1 MTDTPFVSTAWLA
14 EHLSDPDV
22 AIVDGSWYLPAVNR
36 DPRAEYLA
44 GHIPGAIF
52 FDVDQYADL
61 STGLPHM
68 LMQSEAFGTLA
79 GSLGIGDDMTIVVYD
94 GMGLFSAPRV
104 RWTFEAMG
112 AKHVFILDGGL
123 PKWRAEGR
131 PLEAGEARRSPT
143 TFKVSFDAAG
153 VASLDQ
159 MQAYSQDGA
168 RQIADARPGLRFRG
182 EAPEPRPGLKSGHM
196 PMAKSAPADTLVENG
211 TLKPV
216 ETLRAQFAE
225 AGIDLDKPIVT
236 TCGSGVTA
244 ATLKLALEQAGAK
257 DVVLYDG
264 AWAEWGGRDDT
275 EVLKG

>member
-1 MTDTPFVSTAWLA
+1 MTDPFVSTAWLA
-14 EHLSDPDV
+14 DHLSDPNV
-22 AIVDGSWYLPAVNR
+22 VVVDGSWYLPTANR

-68 LMQSEAFGTLA
+68 LMQPQAFGELA
-79 GSLGIGDDMTIVVYD
+79 GSLGIGDAMTIVVYD

-104 RWTFEAMG
+104 RWNFQVMG
-112 AKHVFILDGGL
+112 AKHVVILDGGL
-123 PKWRAEGR
+123 PKWRAENR
-131 PLEAGEARRSPT
+131 AVEPGEAKRPPT
-143 TFKVSFDAAG
+143 TFKVSFDAAS
-153 VASLDQ
+153 VADLGQ
-159 MQAYSQDGA
+159 LQAFANEGG
-168 RQIADARPGLRFRG
+168 RQIADARPAPRFRG

-196 PMAKSAPADTLVENG
+196 PTAKSAPADTLVENG

-216 ETLRAQFAE
+216 ATLKAQFAA

-257 DVVLYDG
+257 DVILYDG

-275 EVLKG
+275 EVVKG